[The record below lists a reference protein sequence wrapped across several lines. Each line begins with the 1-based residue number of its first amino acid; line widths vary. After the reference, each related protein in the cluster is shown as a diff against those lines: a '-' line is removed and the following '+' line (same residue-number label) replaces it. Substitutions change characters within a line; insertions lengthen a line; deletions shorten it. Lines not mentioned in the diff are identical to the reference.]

1 MLSILFG
8 IFFISFQSRSSLRSF
23 KEAEKPTQKS
33 LDNILQ
39 NLMTDLGLIKG
50 NCIHVDTETKKD
62 KNFF

>member
-50 NCIHVDTETKKD
+50 NYIHVDTETKKD